1 MIKSTEI
8 SRNYSVYFFIFT
20 NMELKQ
26 YLDATYLKLP
36 EQAGLTEEQNNEVV
50 KNFIQE
56 CIDEQYQLV
65 MIRPDQVSFARK
77 MINEQHSKVL
87 VGTVI
92 GFPEGTYSLEEK
104 LTEAKKA
111 IGDGVDELDF
121 VCNYYAFQQGD
132 IALVKKEILEGTQL
146 GLSHHKVVKWIIEV
160 AALNATEIMKI
171 SALIKNVVIANFKEN
186 QFSQVFVKSST
197 GFYPTTDGKPNGAT
211 FETIHW
217 MLENASPLP
226 VKAAGGVKTFEDA
239 VKMIRMGVQRIGTS
253 SAKAILHK
261 GSSSI
266 STIY

>member
-1 MIKSTEI
+1 
-8 SRNYSVYFFIFT
+8 
-20 NMELKQ
+20 MELKQ

-36 EQAGLTEEQNNEVV
+36 EQAGLTEDQNNKVV
-50 KNFIQE
+50 KDFIQE

-65 MIRPDQVSFARK
+65 MIRPDQVPIARQI
-77 MINEQHSKVL
+77 INEQHSKVL

-104 LTEAKKA
+104 LAEAKKA
-111 IGDGVDELDF
+111 IEDGADELDF
-121 VCNYYAFQQGD
+121 VCNYKAFQQGD
-132 IALVKKEILEGTQL
+132 VALVKKEILEGTQL

-186 QFSQVFVKSST
+186 QYSQVFVKSST
-197 GFYPTTDGKPNGAT
+197 GFYPTTHGKPNGAT

-226 VKAAGGVKTFEDA
+226 VKAAGGVKTYEDA
-239 VKMIRMGVQRIGTS
+239 VEMIRMGVQRIGTS
-253 SAKAILHK
+253 SAKSIVQK
-261 GSSSI
+261 GSSTPTNS
-266 STIY
+266 Y

>member
-1 MIKSTEI
+1 
-8 SRNYSVYFFIFT
+8 
-20 NMELKQ
+20 MELKQ

-36 EQAGLTEEQNNEVV
+36 EQAGLTEDQNNKVV
-50 KNFIQE
+50 KDFIQE

-65 MIRPDQVSFARK
+65 MIRPDQVPIARQI
-77 MINEQHSKVL
+77 INEQHSKVL

-104 LTEAKKA
+104 LAEAKKA
-111 IGDGVDELDF
+111 IEDGADELDF
-121 VCNYYAFQQGD
+121 VCNYKAFQQGD
-132 IALVKKEILEGTQL
+132 VALIKKEILEGTQL

-186 QFSQVFVKSST
+186 QYSQVFVKSST
-197 GFYPTTDGKPNGAT
+197 GFYPTTHGKPNGAT

-226 VKAAGGVKTFEDA
+226 VKAAGGVKTYEDA
-239 VKMIRMGVQRIGTS
+239 VEMIRMGVQRIGTS
-253 SAKAILHK
+253 SAKSIVQK
-261 GSSSI
+261 GSSTPTNS
-266 STIY
+266 Y

>member
-1 MIKSTEI
+1 
-8 SRNYSVYFFIFT
+8 
-20 NMELKQ
+20 MELKQ

-36 EQAGLTEEQNNEVV
+36 EQAGLTEDQNNKVV
-50 KNFIQE
+50 KDFIQE

-65 MIRPDQVSFARK
+65 MIRPDQVPIARQI
-77 MINEQHSKVL
+77 INEQHSKVL

-104 LTEAKKA
+104 LAEAKKA
-111 IGDGVDELDF
+111 IEDGADELDF
-121 VCNYYAFQQGD
+121 VCNYKAFKQGD
-132 IALVKKEILEGTQL
+132 VALVKKEILEGTQL

-186 QFSQVFVKSST
+186 QYSQVFVKSST
-197 GFYPTTDGKPNGAT
+197 GFYPTTHGKPNGAT

-226 VKAAGGVKTFEDA
+226 VKAAGGVKTYEDA
-239 VKMIRMGVQRIGTS
+239 VEMIRMGVQRIGTS
-253 SAKAILHK
+253 SAKSIVQK
-261 GSSSI
+261 GSSTPTNS
-266 STIY
+266 Y